1 MRTRII
7 SIIIAISL
15 LIVLV
20 TFIFIS
26 RCSIKS
32 NGYEQKL
39 IIKEELSLGGRE
51 EHENYLFTK
60 IRIDVDSEQ
69 NLYVLDE
76 RLKNIRIFDKEG
88 QFVRFIGRIG
98 QGPGEYQSPAF
109 FIQIT
114 SKREVVIYDRGS
126 RNFIYYYPDGN
137 FLKQIN
143 PGKILILLNARIDN
157 EGNFICS
164 YSSAPPSLELRKFNS
179 EFQVLNTFFYRQEDI
194 GYGYDLE
201 IEQPTLYFAVT
212 QDDYLIW
219 GYSEKYELQVID
231 AKGKPIR
238 MITKQHKPVRFS
250 GRDKEEYKKIYE
262 RMIKKGATLKFPSHF
277 PAFADIS
284 VDDNNRIFVM
294 TYKRN
299 REGNYYYDVFDFEGN
314 YLTRVLLPFK
324 PVIWKNNKVYAINR
338 TEDGYSIIKRYAVE
352 WKP

>member
-1 MRTRII
+1 MII
-7 SIIIAISL
+7 VISL

-26 RCSIKS
+26 RRSIKS

-51 EHENYLFTK
+51 EHENYLFTR
-60 IRIDVDSEQ
+60 IRIDVDNEQ

-76 RLKNIRIFDKEG
+76 RLRNIRTFNKEG
-88 QFVRFIGRIG
+88 QFVRFIGRTG
-98 QGPGEYQSPAF
+98 QGPGEYQRPAI

-114 SKREVVIYDRGS
+114 SKKEVVIYDRGTG
-126 RNFIYYYPDGN
+126 NFIFYYPDGDY
-137 FLKQIN
+137 LKRIN
-143 PGKILILLNARIDN
+143 AGKIPILFNARIDN

-179 EFQVLNTFFYRQEDI
+179 EFQVLKTFFYQQEDI
-194 GYGYDLE
+194 GYGHDLE
-201 IEQPTLYFAVT
+201 IEQPKLYFAVT
-212 QDDYLIW
+212 QNDYLIW
-219 GYSEKYELQVID
+219 GYSEKYELHVID
-231 AKGKPIR
+231 AKGKAMR
-238 MITKQHKPVRFS
+238 TITKQHKPVKFS
-250 GRDKEEYKKIYE
+250 ARDKEEYKKIYE
-262 RMIKKGATLKFPSHF
+262 RMIERGAILKYPSHF

-284 VDDNNRIFVM
+284 VDDNNRIFIM
-294 TYKRN
+294 TFKRN
-299 REGNYYYDVFDFEGN
+299 REGNHYYDVFDFEGH
-314 YLTRVLLPFK
+314 YLMRILLPFK